1 MIMVTGSTI
10 CSVQSITRAHNVN
23 VTKYQVVKNAFKLG
37 CHNTEAPPNDQ
48 GGQLSTVEILPSV
61 PLQSI
66 TRARTMSQM
75 SLSVTQ
81 SQCLSPV
88 SVSLLYLNVTSNIF
102 NRKHLP

>member
-37 CHNTEAPPNDQ
+37 CHNTESTSNDQ

-66 TRARTMSQM
+66 TRARAQCHKCRSQ
-75 SLSVTQ
+75 SHNRNVFHLSV
-81 SQCLSPV
+81 
-88 SVSLLYLNVTSNIF
+88 SVCCI
-102 NRKHLP
+102 